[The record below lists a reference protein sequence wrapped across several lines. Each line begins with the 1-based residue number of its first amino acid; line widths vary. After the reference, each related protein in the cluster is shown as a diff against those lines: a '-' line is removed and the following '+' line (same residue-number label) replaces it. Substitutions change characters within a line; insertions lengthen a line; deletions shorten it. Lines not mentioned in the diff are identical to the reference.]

1 MKQPYSGDAHKPL
14 GLLSR
19 AMGAGDY
26 VFVSGTVGMREDG
39 GIASTTGEQT
49 AQTIEN
55 VRMHLR
61 AAGLDL
67 DDVVDVTVYL
77 VCASDFGE
85 MNKVYAQYFS
95 EPYPARA
102 TVRCDLVH
110 SEHLVEIS
118 AIAYRGA
125 K

>member
-1 MKQPYSGDAHKPL
+1 MKQPYSGDAQKPL

-19 AMGAGDY
+19 AMGAGEY
-26 VFVSGTVGMREDG
+26 VFVSGTVGLREDG
-39 GIASTTGEQT
+39 SIASTTGEQT
-49 AQTIEN
+49 AQTLEN
-55 VRMHLR
+55 VRLHLQ
-61 AAGLDL
+61 AAGLEL
-67 DDVVDVTVYL
+67 DDVVDVTIYL
-77 VCASDFGE
+77 VRAADFGA
-85 MNKVYAQYFS
+85 MNKVYAEYFS

-102 TVRCDLVH
+102 TVRCDLIH